1 MTPGLRKAVLI
12 TGNLVRGLLLGLLLC
27 YAIQNTVLVDQ
38 GAVIVRYA
46 GY

>member
-1 MTPGLRKAVLI
+1 MNPTLRKALLI
-12 TGNLVRGLLLGLLLC
+12 MGNLVRGLLLGLLLC